1 MLLCWMH
8 DINDMSM
15 GSALALNRHNSLT
28 IRSTRQRSCNQ
39 WVGCLLC
46 SLVRIQEGDG
56 TQDLRKVRGSP
67 LLLSGR
73 LARSSTSP
81 RNMLYHCA
89 QLKDKILPNQFMPNW
104 IVLWAGSRTRSFCSH
119 VGIVWCEGKQEFR
132 NPRNL
137 SSWNLKSRP
146 HKKLKYEHK

>member
-1 MLLCWMH
+1 
-8 DINDMSM
+8 MSWPQTGATHYHAQLGLPYKGRVIKGLVVCYVVWP
-15 GSALALNRHNSLT
+15 GSMKG
-28 IRSTRQRSCNQ
+28 I
-39 WVGCLLC
+39 
-46 SLVRIQEGDG
+46 
-56 TQDLRKVRGSP
+56 DLRTCARYVGLPCCCQDDQRDQVRP
-67 LLLSGR
+67 LE
-73 LARSSTSP
+73 TC
-81 RNMLYHCA
+81 YIIA